1 MKMIIFL
8 CAMSLLAGCD
18 LRNKPEVA
26 AKDYA
31 ICIEAGMDAV
41 SNSFGEIFCK
51 PKKGANE

>member
-31 ICIEAGMDAV
+31 ICVEAGMDAV

-51 PKKGANE
+51 PKKESLK